1 MYTADRTEVN
11 NIPAV
16 IIETNKFK
24 TITIQLQFRSRLERS
39 RVTTR
44 NILSRMMIKRTLQFR
59 READLLKHLAHYYG
73 AHLTSNVGRK
83 GEDHIVTLSMEF
95 VNDRFIKENLDVAG
109 EMCRLLRDVLETP
122 SHYDDSYEEFFK
134 KEKRLYKNRL
144 KSMKD
149 NRAQSSFQSMIDV
162 MFEDEDYKYLSH
174 GVLGDIDS
182 ITLEDIRAEH
192 EQMMSGDDM
201 AILVAGAVDEDIKQD
216 LSTIC
221 SREAPVVIEHRP
233 YPYRPVEKV
242 KNAKDTQQIE
252 QAKLNMGFRVDVRN
266 LQEQMA
272 FNVMNQMYGGSA
284 SSLLFRNIRE
294 KLSLAYQIHS
304 QVDVRNGYLF
314 VMGGIDPANVETA
327 ESAILAELDAIKNGA
342 FEAEFVE
349 EVKRMMRVNRQEIMD
364 KPKGLITMEYNRL
377 IQGVQDRSWEER
389 LQAVDSDMIREISSR
404 VVLDTVYVLTRSD
417 EDEKN

>member
-1 MYTADRTEVN
+1 MYTVDRTEVN
-11 NIPAV
+11 HIPAA
-16 IIETNKFK
+16 IIKTNKFK
-24 TITIQLQFRSRLERS
+24 TITIQLQFRSKLERD
-39 RVTTR
+39 RVTKR
-44 NILSRMMIKRTLQFR
+44 NILSKMMIKRTLQFSK
-59 READLLKHLAHYYG
+59 EAELLKHLAHYYG

-83 GEDHIVTLSMEF
+83 GEDHIVTFGMEF
-95 VNDRFIKENLDVAG
+95 VNDRFIKENLDVVG

-122 SHYDDSYEEFFK
+122 VHYDETYEDFFK

-162 MFEDEDYKYLSH
+162 MFKDENYKYLSH
-174 GVLGDIDS
+174 GVLEDIDA
-182 ITLEDIRAEH
+182 ITLQDIKDEH
-192 EQMMSGDDM
+192 EQMMASDAL
-201 AILVAGAVDEDIKQD
+201 AIMIVGAVDDSIKKN
-216 LSTIC
+216 LSSIW
-221 SREAPVVIEHRP
+221 SREAPVTFEHRT
-233 YPYRPVEKV
+233 YPYREVENV
-242 KNAKDTQQIE
+242 SRAKDVQQIE
-252 QAKLNMGFRVDVRN
+252 QAKLNMGFRVDINN

-294 KLSLAYQIHS
+294 ELSLAYQIHS
-304 QVDVRNGYLF
+304 QVDVRNGYMF
-314 VMGGIDPANVETA
+314 VMGGVDPTNVETA
-327 ESAILAELDAIKNGA
+327 ESAILSELDALREGA

-377 IQGVQDRSWEER
+377 IQGMQDQSWEER
-389 LQAVDSDMIREISSR
+389 LDAVDSEMIREISKR